1 MDPCE
6 TLGRHVFCAPTQHY
20 KAGLAFL
27 AFANGRQDNA
37 MLVRREDRARDA
49 AHYRRCAELA
59 VLCSALRDDEHTT
72 ERVESLLQRGPQ

>member
-49 AHYRRCAELA
+49 GHYRRCAELA
-59 VLCSALRDDEHTT
+59 VLCSALRDDETT
-72 ERVESLLQRGPQ
+72 TARVESLLQGGPQ